1 MTCFSFKE
9 RLKIAV
15 KINSVIDPI
24 VNETNDAKAGEWVWL
39 AKALLIVVWIG
50 GKKPKINPKRSQNS
64 KYFWSVS
71 NKLFLLNWFI
81 VMIPTINSSTPI
93 ALIKLKSW
101 TVAPNNPNVSI
112 MTPIIIWPATVA
124 ITVNVAP
131 NFGNNNKLPVK

>member
-24 VNETNDAKAGEWVWL
+24 VNDTNDAKAGEWVWL

-64 KYFWSVS
+64 KYFHQLV
-71 NKLFLLNWFI
+71 
-81 VMIPTINSSTPI
+81 INYSC
-93 ALIKLKSW
+93 
-101 TVAPNNPNVSI
+101 
-112 MTPIIIWPATVA
+112 
-124 ITVNVAP
+124 
-131 NFGNNNKLPVK
+131 